1 MGSSDP
7 LKDLRS
13 YIEWLESKNS
23 LVRVNVEAS
32 PILEIPALLRRV
44 MYSGGP
50 ALLFENVKGYPDW
63 RVAGNLFPSLETF
76 REALGVER
84 LEEIGFRLLRSA
96 LQPPPMGFREKLKAL
111 REASSMAKML
121 PSETGRAPFTSN
133 TITSGGAPLDLIP
146 AFKTWPGDAS
156 RYLTFPLVVTKDPDT
171 GSYNIGV
178 YRVMLVDGETGVVHW
193 QIHKRG
199 AEDYE
204 KHRGGREIPI
214 ALVVGSD
221 PATLFTGVA
230 PVPPPLDKYFF
241 AGIVRGRGIQLYR
254 LDNGLHVPANAEV
267 VIEGY
272 IVPGETSREGP
283 FGDHWG
289 FYDSPIEE
297 YPVVHVTRMHYRDNP
312 IYYGS
317 VVGLPP
323 LEDAVIGKAVERVFL
338 PLMRMI
344 FPEIVDVNFPVHGVF
359 QGAMIVSIR
368 KRYPGHGKK
377 VISGLWGVGQTSL
390 TKMIIVVD
398 ESVDPHNMCQ
408 VLWAVTSY
416 VDPQR
421 DVIILGGAHTD
432 MLDPAS
438 RAPGYGG
445 KLGIDATRKLPEESG
460 GRRPPRPV
468 SETGE
473 LREWA
478 DRVYEELFDSKP
490 YGPFERCTRDG

>member
-1 MGSSDP
+1 MGSPDP

-13 YIEWLESKNS
+13 YIEWLESRGS
-23 LVRVNVEAS
+23 LARINIEAS

-50 ALLFENVKGYPDW
+50 AILFENVKGYPDW

-76 REALGVER
+76 RDALGVER
-84 LEEIGFRLLRSA
+84 LEEIGLRLIRSA

-111 REASSMAKML
+111 REASGMARML
-121 PSETGRAPFTSN
+121 PGETGRAPFTSH

-156 RYLTFPLVVTKDPDT
+156 RYLTFPLVVTRDPDT

-178 YRVMLVDGETGVVHW
+178 YRVMLVDGETAVVHW

-204 KHRGGREIPI
+204 KYGEGREIPI

-241 AGIVRGRGIQLYR
+241 AGIVRGRGLQLYR

-297 YPVVHVTRMHYRDNP
+297 YPVVHVTRMHYRDDP

-390 TKMIIVVD
+390 TKMVIVVD

-421 DVIILGGAHTD
+421 DVIVLDGAHTD

-460 GRRPPRPV
+460 GRRPPQLV

-478 DRVYEELFDSKP
+478 DRVYEELFGSKP
-490 YGPFERCTRDG
+490 HGPFERCTRDG